1 MSNHFTYVAENNGRG
16 SSHIHALNGARA
28 SPRLL
33 ADIVNYLRHR
43 DRALAAI
50 ETQLAASLPQE
61 YHLVGIALKVLR
73 VSARRD
79 VAEAV
84 PTDEAESA
92 HADLCTQMNKHTH
105 QHCATCL
112 KTAKGRSKE

>member
-1 MSNHFTYVAENNGRG
+1 VGQAKSTRLTAPAPV
-16 SSHIHALNGARA
+16 RA
-28 SPRLL
+28 CSQTSQ
-33 ADIVNYLRHR
+33 AIR
-43 DRALAAI
+43 DALAAI

>member
-1 MSNHFTYVAENNGRG
+1 MSSHFTSVVVNNGRG
-16 SSHIHALNGARA
+16 SSHIHALNGASA

-33 ADIVNYLRHR
+33 ADIASYPRLR

-50 ETQLAASLPQE
+50 ETQLVASLPLE
-61 YHLVGIALKVLR
+61 YHLVGTALKVLR

-79 VAEAV
+79 VTAAV
-84 PTDEAESA
+84 PTDEAEST

-105 QHCATCL
+105 QHCVTCL
-112 KTAKGRSKE
+112 KTAKGRTNK